1 MKRNVMTFVVLI
13 ALVLGYLTF
22 LQPSFAAESVKP
34 IITLK
39 TSVFFASNSWAGKQ
53 YQWWANELMKRTNG
67 RVKVDFFW
75 MDSLVKQADM
85 LPGLKTKMT
94 DAGFSSSSYFPSNL
108 PLFTMID
115 LLGNAGDDYGA
126 IILASL
132 DTQEN
137 EPNLKAELEREGVVM
152 LAEHL
157 TGFGAIAMSKRY
169 GSFSELK
176 GKTIRTVGAVHQS
189 YFRALGAN
197 PIFMPYSDIYEAM
210 SRGTVDGFICA
221 LPLSDSM
228 KHYEVI
234 KSAITFNWQQV
245 TTSGILMN
253 RDLFLRLPKDIQT
266 IMMDLR
272 KEFAGYYSD
281 AVKNDISGIL
291 YKWIYDRGINFIALT
306 PEEKTFNAKLI
317 EGANDAFIKEQEG
330 KGYKAARTVW
340 DYYLKSLKR
349 ITEERAKAKK

>member
-1 MKRNVMTFVVLI
+1 MKQNVMTVAVLM
-13 ALVLGYLTF
+13 ALIFGF
-22 LQPSFAAESVKP
+22 LVFSQLSIAAESFKP
-34 IITLK
+34 VTLK
-39 TSVFFASNSWAGKQ
+39 TSMFFASNSWAGKQ
-53 YQWWANELMKRTNG
+53 YQWWANELTKRTNG

-94 DAGFSSSSYFPSNL
+94 DAGFTTSSYFPSNL
-108 PLFTMID
+108 PLFMMID

-126 IILASL
+126 VILASL

-157 TGFGAIAMSKRY
+157 TGFGSIAMGKRV

-176 GKTIRTVGAVHQS
+176 GKTIRTVGAVQNS
-189 YFRALGAN
+189 YFKGLGAN
-197 PIFMPYSDIYEAM
+197 PVFMPYSDIYEAM
-210 SRGTVDGFICA
+210 SRGTVDGFIGA
-221 LPLSDSM
+221 FALSDSM

-245 TTSGILMN
+245 TASGVLMN
-253 RDLFLRLPKDIQT
+253 RNLFLSLPKDIQT

-272 KEFAGYYSD
+272 KEFASYYSD
-281 AVKNDISGIL
+281 AVKNDIAGIL
-291 YKWIYDRGINFIALT
+291 YKWVYERGINYIALT
-306 PEEKTFNAKLI
+306 PEEKAFNAKLI
-317 EGANDAFIKEQEG
+317 ETTNDTFIKEQEA
-330 KGYKAARTVW
+330 KGNKAARKVW

-349 ITEERAKAKK
+349 ITEERAKEKK